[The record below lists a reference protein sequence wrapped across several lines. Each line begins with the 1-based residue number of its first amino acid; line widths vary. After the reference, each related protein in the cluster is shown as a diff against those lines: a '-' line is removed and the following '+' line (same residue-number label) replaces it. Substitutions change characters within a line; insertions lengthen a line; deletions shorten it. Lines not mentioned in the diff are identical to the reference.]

1 MATPYQLS
9 FNCKC
14 KNGQSKIKSSYEV
27 SDNLLSECSFL
38 WQESLGGFFT
48 VPFGLIYA
56 FASHFEGPALI
67 ILVSRIKN
75 TAKSISAYDSWH
87 QSVLVESHGF
97 YNEAILELANAG
109 VYGPEQVRPNESYF
123 RFDQEVLN
131 LALPYLKNV
140 VFRTDEGFSWQVS
153 DVKTL
158 SKSVEF
164 YCNVLSVQKHKL
176 DQFFVD

>member
-9 FNCKC
+9 FDRQCEC
-14 KNGQSKIKSSYEV
+14 GQSKIKSSYEL
-27 SDNLLSECSFL
+27 SDNILSECSFV

-67 ILVSRIKN
+67 LLESRIKS
-75 TAKSISAYDSWH
+75 TAKSMSDYDSWH
-87 QSVLVESHGF
+87 QSVLVGSHGL
-97 YNEAILELANAG
+97 YNEAIFELANAG
-109 VYGPEQVRPNESYF
+109 IYGPKQVRPNESYF
-123 RFDQEVLN
+123 RFDQEALN

-140 VFRTDEGFSWQVS
+140 VFSTDEGFSWQVS
-153 DVKTL
+153 EVKTL

-164 YCNVLSVQKHKL
+164 YCNVLSVQKQK
-176 DQFFVD
+176 